1 MQELL
6 AGLWLLFALLGGAS
20 HHMSSPQTF
29 TIAAPSIDPP
39 SINAANAADPPPGDC
54 AFVSNNPFDV
64 AVGENGASESAVCVI
79 QGFFFTANDGT
90 HTLSFDLLDPGRNP
104 ALFASDYLDIVGSP
118 PDFTTIT
125 LTSGLDG
132 PDGEV
137 PLARRLG
144 PPAASAVN
152 ESIGGTPFDL
162 GRSASGQEVHL
173 TVISDAGRVAV
184 PEPPAGLLLAGVLPF
199 LVALRRIAPRRPA

>member
-1 MQELL
+1 MQEFF

-20 HHMSSPQTF
+20 HHISSPQTF
-29 TIAAPSIDPP
+29 TIATPSIDPP
-39 SINAANAADPPPGDC
+39 SINAPDPPPGDC
-54 AFVSNNPFDV
+54 AFVSNTRFDV
-64 AVGENGASESAVCVI
+64 TVGEYGATESAVCTI
-79 QGFFFTANDGT
+79 HGFFFTANDGA
-90 HTLSFDLLDPGRNP
+90 HRLSFDLLDPARNP
-104 ALFASDYLDIVGSP
+104 ALFASDYLDIIGSL

-144 PPAASAVN
+144 PPAVPGLD

-162 GRSASGQEVHL
+162 GRNESGQEVRL
-173 TVISDAGRVAV
+173 TVLGDAGNVAV
-184 PEPPAGLLLAGVLPF
+184 PEPPAGLLLAAVLPF
-199 LVALRRIAPRRPA
+199 LVALRRFAPRRPA